1 MRINVHREQWKY
13 AVAPVKSLGLLSV
26 EDDVSCGIEVKGR
39 HLNLWLESSWSPG
52 FASYCLGD
60 LILSASE
67 IA

>member
-1 MRINVHREQWKY
+1 MRINVHGEWWKHE
-13 AVAPVKSLGLLSV
+13 VAPVRYLGLLSL
-26 EDDVSCGIEVKGR
+26 EDDFSCGIEVKGR
-39 HLNLWLESSWSPG
+39 HLNLWLKSSWSPG